1 MEDKKRNLEYEKKFR
16 AYLFSF
22 DGETHKEI
30 CKHINV
36 VPSTHETRSA
46 LKNGSLYKKN
56 HCDCDCDDPTT
67 SHYISLECDC
77 ECHKIKNKIT
87 KCLEKYN

>member
-1 MEDKKRNLEYEKKFR
+1 LGVLKKMEDKKRNLEYEKKFR

-46 LKNGSLYKKN
+46 LKN
-56 HCDCDCDDPTT
+56 
-67 SHYISLECDC
+67 E
-77 ECHKIKNKIT
+77 
-87 KCLEKYN
+87 